1 MPAKIKPQPVSKRPG
16 PRGNI
21 SDQPK
26 LEPNLARHARKCAI
40 CNHPYREHIEDDFIS
55 WRSENTIA
63 LEYKISSR
71 SAIFR
76 HAAATGLLQ
85 RRRRNLRGV
94 AERVLENVDQAPPSA
109 SAVLRAL
116 RIFTQI
122 TEDGQ
127 WVEPAKRSIVTH
139 IHVTKHDSLNA
150 PVCHPA
156 GAPSGAH
163 SDVFVGAPSAEG
175 GIMPTGPQIAPLSGC
190 HSEPSALPLRD
201 GGEEPAVY
209 ADRVSASS
217 FPSSDDT
224 FVGADRLHRPAAVEN
239 VDTRSVEAV
248 GAASLRPHS
257 VSVSAE
263 SSTATSPT
271 RPTRTSEP
279 RTDRDYYTRLA
290 STLHRGRGIVP
301 ERPGATALKKEPASV
316 ETPPNANA
324 ENTLPRAAAS
334 EILIGHQNAIPETS
348 TDRKYA
354 P

>member
-175 GIMPTGPQIAPLSGC
+175 GIMPT
-190 HSEPSALPLRD
+190 
-201 GGEEPAVY
+201 
-209 ADRVSASS
+209 VSN
-217 FPSSDDT
+217 P
-224 FVGADRLHRPAAVEN
+224 
-239 VDTRSVEAV
+239 DTRSVEAV
-248 GAASLRPHS
+248 GAASRRPHP

-271 RPTRTSEP
+271 RPTRASEP
-279 RTDRDYYTRLA
+279 RTDRDYYARLA

-316 ETPPNANA
+316 EMPPNANA
-324 ENTLPRAAAS
+324 ENTLPRAAAP
-334 EILIGHQNAIPETS
+334 EILIGHQNASPETS
-348 TDRKYA
+348 TDRKYG